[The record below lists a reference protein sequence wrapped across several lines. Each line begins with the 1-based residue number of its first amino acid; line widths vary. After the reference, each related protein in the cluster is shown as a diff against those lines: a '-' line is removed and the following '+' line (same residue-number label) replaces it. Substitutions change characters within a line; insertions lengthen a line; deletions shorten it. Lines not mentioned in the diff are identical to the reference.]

1 MSKCKIYITFVKTIK
16 IMSNKLLLPN
26 KYKLIGW
33 CLLIPATILGLV
45 LSFTDFE
52 AFPIKAKAFAIFN
65 KEIMGKTQFL
75 TFIETNITNTVVGAL
90 FIVGAMLVGFSKEK
104 SEDEFIAKLR
114 LSSLLWAVW
123 VNYILLLLSFLF
135 VYELAFLTVMM
146 YNMFTVLIIFIVRFN
161 YILYK
166 NSKSVSDEK

>member
-1 MSKCKIYITFVKTIK
+1 
-16 IMSNKLLLPN
+16 MSNEFLLPN

-33 CLLIPATILGLV
+33 CLLIPSAILGL
-45 LSFTDFE
+45 
-52 AFPIKAKAFAIFN
+52 I
-65 KEIMGKTQFL
+65 L
-75 TFIETNITNTVVGAL
+75 TFIGMETFRVKSKVFAIINEPLMEPTEFFKVIDSNITPTFVGAL
-90 FIVGAMLVGFSKEK
+90 FIVGAMMVGFSKEK
-104 SEDEFIAKLR
+104 REDEFIAKVR

-123 VNYILLLLSFLF
+123 INYVLLFLSFAF
-135 VYELAFLTVMM
+135 VHGFSFLNVMM